1 VAGGPRE
8 NGCSARRELPDIIV
22 VFLKAVL
29 AGFTIA
35 APIGSLGIICIRR
48 TLAAGFLAGL
58 ISGFGVAVA
67 DGIYAAI
74 TALGLGAA
82 AEYMGE
88 IKRPLLLFSG
98 LFVICLGWMAFKGKN
113 QLEQKQ
119 KLNALSGIRSFSL
132 TFFLT
137 LSHPINIVA
146 YTAVFGSLN
155 LAADND
161 GVLAAT
167 IICGVFSGSFFWWI
181 ILCGS
186 VARLSPETTT
196 SKIRIINRLSAL
208 FLVAYGVWAIISAFA

>member
-1 VAGGPRE
+1 M
-8 NGCSARRELPDIIV
+8 IV

-29 AGFTIA
+29 AGFSIA

-58 ISGFGVAVA
+58 ISGFGVALA

-82 AEYMGE
+82 AEFMGE
-88 IKRPLLLFSG
+88 IKRPLLLVSG
-98 LFVICLGWMAFKGKN
+98 VLVICLGWIAFKGKD

-119 KLNALSGIRSFSL
+119 KLNAMSGIRSFTL

-137 LSHPINIVA
+137 LSHPVNIVA
-146 YTAVFGSLN
+146 YTAMFGSLN

-161 GVLAAT
+161 AALAAT
-167 IICGVFSGSFFWWI
+167 IICGVFSGSFLWWI
-181 ILCGS
+181 ILCGT
-186 VARLSPETTT
+186 VAMLSPETTNAR
-196 SKIRIINRLSAL
+196 IRVINRLSAL
-208 FLVAYGVWAIISAFA
+208 FLVAFGLWAIISAFA

>member
-1 VAGGPRE
+1 MI
-8 NGCSARRELPDIIV
+8 L

-48 TLAAGFLAGL
+48 TIAAGFLAGL
-58 ISGFGVAVA
+58 ISGFGVAAA

-98 LFVICLGWMAFKGKN
+98 LFVICLGLVALQGKDH
-113 QLEQKQ
+113 LEQKQ
-119 KLNALSGIRSFSL
+119 KLNAASSLRSFSL

-137 LSHPINIVA
+137 LSHPVNLVV
-146 YTAVFGSLN
+146 YTAMFGSLN

-161 GVLAAT
+161 GALAAT
-167 IICGVFSGSFFWWI
+167 IIFGVFAGSFFWWI
-181 ILCGS
+181 ILCGL
-186 VARLSPETTT
+186 VAMLSPEATVA
-196 SKIRIINRLSAL
+196 KIKIINRLSAL
-208 FLVAYGVWAIISAFA
+208 FLVAFGVWAIISAFA

>member
-1 VAGGPRE
+1 M
-8 NGCSARRELPDIIV
+8 IV

-58 ISGFGVAVA
+58 ISGFGVALA

-82 AEYMGE
+82 EEYLGE

-98 LFVICLGWMAFKGKN
+98 MFVICLGWIAFREKN
-113 QLEQKQ
+113 QLERSGRP
-119 KLNALSGIRSFSL
+119 NAISGFRSFAL

-137 LSHPINIVA
+137 LSHPVNIVA

-155 LAADND
+155 LAANHD
-161 GVLAAT
+161 GVLAGT
-167 IICGVFSGSFFWWI
+167 IICGVFSGSLLWWV
-181 ILCGS
+181 ILCGG
-186 VARLSPETTT
+186 VARLRPETTT
-196 SKIRIINRLSAL
+196 AKIRIINRLSGL
-208 FLVAYGVWAIISAFA
+208 FLVAFGAWAIISAFA